1 MKTSTFEMMGAANG
15 NLFSQQPHTKK
26 SSDVEEVEELI

>member
-15 NLFSQQPHTKK
+15 NLFS
-26 SSDVEEVEELI
+26 L

>member
-15 NLFSQQPHTKK
+15 NLFS
-26 SSDVEEVEELI
+26 